1 MGVACFYPQTKK
13 KTNKNQMDIDKT
25 NNIYHKYPYNAYES
39 IKSIL
44 FRLNDTNNKNEIEL
58 NNVYLISTDSIRE
71 FIKRLEQSKVLD
83 YLKSDNYNLNDIIDH
98 ENILKQLL
106 KDYKLEKNIKFY
118 CNFVQ
123 CFRLAEQDIEKEN
136 EFIIVEEL
144 FIRGMGIINNDIKKK
159 EVTVNVNKDNSKNII
174 KFRTSDRILRF
185 EEKNKSSFYKFIIGI
200 ENNSLCIS
208 TDLDN
213 SEEDIYLK
221 FNPKLE
227 IEFLD

>member
-1 MGVACFYPQTKK
+1 M
-13 KTNKNQMDIDKT
+13 
-25 NNIYHKYPYNAYES
+25 
-39 IKSIL
+39 
-44 FRLNDTNNKNEIEL
+44 
-58 NNVYLISTDSIRE
+58 
-71 FIKRLEQSKVLD
+71 
-83 YLKSDNYNLNDIIDH
+83 
-98 ENILKQLL
+98 
-106 KDYKLEKNIKFY
+106 
-118 CNFVQ
+118 Q